1 MKPKGFTL
9 IELLIAVVVIGVL
22 AGILLSVLNA
32 DRIRGTAR
40 DAQRASDLGRIQ
52 AALEL
57 YYAQNRSYPVS
68 PNSGGS
74 GTWSNVSTGGNGDLD
89 TVLEAGFLSKFPLDP
104 IDDDTGDHNGPC
116 NCDNQDA
123 NGSCTDSFRYNYIS
137 DGTYYLLTAIM
148 EVPESADPS
157 LCSTFSAISSYC
169 GSPTASKNCYAVQ
182 NP

>member
-1 MKPKGFTL
+1 MIKNKGFTL
-9 IELLIAVVVIGVL
+9 IELLIAIVVIGVL

-57 YYAQNRSYPVS
+57 FYAQNRAYPNTNNV
-68 PNSGGS
+68 
-74 GTWSNVSTGGNGDLD
+74 WQNVSQNPN
-89 TVLEAGFLSKFPLDP
+89 VLSNALVSGYMSKFPEDP
-104 IDDDTGDHNGPC
+104 SSDVTTANPC
-116 NCDNQDA
+116 
-123 NGSCTDSFRYNYIS
+123 SCTDSDSDGYCDAGFRYSYRS
-137 DGTYYLLTAIM
+137 SATSYELVAIM

-157 LCSTFSAISSYC
+157 RCTTQCSGNILN
-169 GSPTASKNCYAVQ
+169 NCYVVQ